1 MNLLLYVS
9 RLVTLGSMSSLKD
22 KIKMAAHSAATIATN
37 IATGEDVLVDEQT
50 YMKRMAAC
58 QGCPEYNKAL
68 GQCKS
73 CGCFVKTVKGRLA
86 GMECPLKKWP
96 E

>member
-1 MNLLLYVS
+1 MNLLLSVS

-58 QGCPEYNKAL
+58 QKCDKWVRPLN
-68 GQCKS
+68 QCGECS
-73 CGCFVKTVKGRLA
+73 CFLSIKGRLA
-86 GMECPLKKWP
+86 GQKCPLDKWKT
-96 E
+96 

>member
-1 MNLLLYVS
+1 MD
-9 RLVTLGSMSSLKD
+9 LKD
-22 KIKMAAHSAATIATN
+22 KLKSAAHSLGTVVSNAVN
-37 IATGEDVLVDEQT
+37 GEDILVDEQT

-73 CGCFVKTVKGRLA
+73 CGCFVKTVKGKLA
-86 GMECPLKKWP
+86 GMECPLHKWP
-96 E
+96 K